1 MRMSS
6 GRLARWQTRTIE
18 RLRSMPEPTDRNGL
32 AARLAALVAAGLAAT
47 IAWRYP
53 LLPWLA
59 FLVLAAYAA
68 ALWRWPLLWLVA
80 VPAALPALD
89 LGPWSGWTFVEEPD
103 AVVLTSVAVLLL
115 RAPPRRGDFRLAG
128 LPGLAVALAAA
139 SCLAGVGMA
148 LARGGLGGASAI
160 AELSPLDP
168 LRVGAV
174 AAAALAERVLFVQ
187 LFAFD
192 TMYRIVGPFSSM
204 HFGGGYIGAYVAMAL
219 PFLFVPAPRG
229 RRVMAVVSFLIAVGA
244 LYTLVVTYSRAAYAS
259 ALIAGVAAGAGQLF
273 VALRGRVGV
282 RALALPAVLLLAVG
296 AAVATAATD
305 ARFMEWRLGHFRPDL
320 DRRVREWR
328 AGLALGDPGAATG
341 LFGMGLGSYART
353 VLAGRPCALTPACR
367 SISARRCFLRRAR
380 FIGSRRCCGRA
391 RRRGCW

>member
-1 MRMSS
+1 
-6 GRLARWQTRTIE
+6 
-18 RLRSMPEPTDRNGL
+18 MPEPTDRNGL

-168 LRVGAV
+168 LRVAKGLGAALLLLPFLRRAFREHADAPWRLAVGMALGLGAV

-328 AGLALGDPGAATG
+328 AGLALGDPGAAT
-341 LFGMGLGSYART
+341 
-353 VLAGRPCALTPACR
+353 AL
-367 SISARRCFLRRAR
+367 
-380 FIGSRRCCGRA
+380 
-391 RRRGCW
+391 